1 MTSVVMGSAVQRANM
16 VFVSNWS
23 LRYSVFMESILA
35 LRCTMAIFEV
45 LLRALYTHLADIAS
59 VTSPYGVRSTY
70 FPDSHKKIKQE
81 QCTTS
86 LIRPQPRRLFFG
98 PGEPA
103 YSLLRTQGLD
113 FPLTLLSDYWLG
125 LSCQSPSRVLPT
137 HFHIFSD

>member
-1 MTSVVMGSAVQRANM
+1 
-16 VFVSNWS
+16 
-23 LRYSVFMESILA
+23 
-35 LRCTMAIFEV
+35 MAIFEV

-59 VTSPYGVRSTY
+59 VTSPYSVRSTY
-70 FPDSHKKIKQE
+70 FPDSHKKIKQ

-86 LIRPQPRRLFFG
+86 LIRPQPRRLFLG

-103 YSLLRTQGLD
+103 YSLLPTPYTLD